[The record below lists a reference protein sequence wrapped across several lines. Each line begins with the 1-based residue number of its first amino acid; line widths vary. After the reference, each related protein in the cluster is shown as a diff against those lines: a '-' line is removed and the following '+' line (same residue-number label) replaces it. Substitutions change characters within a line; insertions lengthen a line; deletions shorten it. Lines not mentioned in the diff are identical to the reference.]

1 MGAKS
6 FLLTGDLAVINPSLN
21 NGKAVLT
28 APCNGLLK
36 GSSASSDNGRI
47 ICVKGDEEKI
57 LFVPV
62 PYMITIPKPGNV
74 PGTPGMVLCKVK
86 ELHSSHIS
94 TLATAQN
101 IEILYM
107 GSDKFTVEFQVIAPA
122 TEVTPLGVPI
132 PDDTVKY
139 SGTGIFKE
147 ISSHHAT
154 EK

>member
-6 FLLTGDLAVINPSLN
+6 FLLTGDLAIINLSLS
-21 NGKAVLT
+21 NGQAVLT

-36 GSSASSDNGRI
+36 GSSSSSDNGRI
-47 ICVKGDEEKI
+47 ICVKGDEKEI
-57 LFVPV
+57 LFIPV
-62 PYMITIPKPGNV
+62 PYMVIPTPPNV

-86 ELHSSHIS
+86 ELDSSHIS

-101 IEILYM
+101 KKILYI
-107 GSDKFTVEFQVIAPA
+107 GSGKFTVEFQVVVPA
-122 TEVTPLGVPI
+122 TEVTPVGVPI
-132 PDDTVKY
+132 PDKSVTH

-147 ISSHHAT
+147 ISSHHVE